1 MTVFLVKWLLLGRL
15 SFVGNNYNNSL
26 NGNNNINNN
35 GRVVGIVQTL
45 NWLGFSF
52 FEVSIMTNLYDE
64 IVSLDNLEKS
74 FENASRGKSGK
85 KYVIDFEKELKEN
98 LAKLHYELFL

>member
-1 MTVFLVKWLLLGRL
+1 
-15 SFVGNNYNNSL
+15 
-26 NGNNNINNN
+26 
-35 GRVVGIVQTL
+35 
-45 NWLGFSF
+45 
-52 FEVSIMTNLYDE
+52 MTNLYDE

-98 LAKLHYELFL
+98 LAKLHYELVSLNYMPLPLKSFVIENFAV